1 VGIKV
6 HDSPGPD
13 RVQTYVVPTVGRV
26 EGYIRTVARSGCA
39 RSRGATQLPTRGP
52 SRTGDRYG
60 QDPGAAE

>member
-1 VGIKV
+1 MKV
-6 HDSPGPD
+6 HDSPGPA

-39 RSRGATQLPTRGP
+39 RSRGATAYNAGP